1 MKKLSVLFLLLLATF
16 IFVAGC
22 AQKKTPPP
30 PPPPVDGEFAD
41 AQQLKQHVRDLAD
54 QMLAA
59 TPNAALAG
67 WVALPVS
74 FVNQQDFQ
82 ETSALGRYMAEGL
95 IYEFNQRG
103 LPVQE
108 YRLAGNITS
117 DSLRG
122 DFALARKVQ
131 TRTQKK
137 TCGA

>member
-22 AQKKTPPP
+22 AQQKTPPP
-30 PPPPVDGEFAD
+30 PPLSPVDGEFAD

-82 ETSALGRYMAEGL
+82 ETSALGRYMADGL
-95 IYEFNQRG
+95 I
-103 LPVQE
+103 
-108 YRLAGNITS
+108 
-117 DSLRG
+117 
-122 DFALARKVQ
+122 
-131 TRTQKK
+131 
-137 TCGA
+137 